1 MLLRPSLLLLLFFL
15 LLHFVIPLEIEETS
29 DHGSKV
35 TNKVDSI
42 DYTDAEFFLEMFAD
56 DASPPIPSPPHSDH
70 STPHGVSL
78 ASWKFDYVK
87 EPLILSLFIVLI
99 GLFKLVYHHTHGLQK
114 VVPESCCLILMGVAI
129 GTLFIGNTANVKFLE
144 FNSKTF
150 FFFLLPPII
159 LEAAYSLKERAFI
172 DNFGT
177 ILLYAVVGTILNIA
191 MIGGGLIAASAL
203 GWMGTF
209 QIDSLDCLL
218 FAALIAAVDP
228 VAVLAIFQEVGVN
241 KMLYF
246 MVFGESLLNDAVTV
260 VCYTLVN
267 EFRELPSI
275 SFADVLTGCLS
286 FICVSLGG
294 TLIGLTF
301 GLLSAIITR
310 YTTHVRV
317 VEPVMMFG
325 LAYLSY
331 MCSEL
336 FHWSGIIGILVCGL
350 VQAHYACGNISSK
363 SFISVTYCAKVLSSV
378 SESLIFIIL
387 GVMLVNENAWF
398 WDDWH
403 PAFTL
408 WALLLCLIV
417 RTIVVF
423 ALTYLANRSTGGV
436 RYIAMKEQLIMAFGG
451 LRGAVSF
458 SLAFMI
464 SDSVSTKSTLLAA
477 TYVVILF
484 TVFVQGCTIK
494 PLVRYLNIKLAR
506 KDDKMRLFVEFNAGM
521 ISHLSQGIEDLCG
534 YKDKSMLNQ
543 CSRFSRAYMRP
554 VLEKNYKKDR
564 RSPEEKLLEMDR
576 AVTISE
582 NLRKNSSIKSF
593 KQQQEIE
600 RLTEEGSISRDMIE
614 EEERFI
620 NKRPSNEVSHEEV
633 EALVQEMT
641 KDSEHIRM
649 LIRNPLDDHYRN
661 RNLVEEDE
669 KEQREAAR
677 INHMRMLQIRAEEIG
692 GSETRKRNMFGL
704 HRRGAKKQSMSK
716 GLIQV
721 SMGTLGVRAIK
732 EIPEKVEELERRLSV
747 IDEQSTGG
755 DSEATV

>member
-1 MLLRPSLLLLLFFL
+1 SYSRMRRPLLFLLLLLLPLISPFDVESTSEQHDEVTTLASTELSDPHLDEYSDSEFYLDL
-15 LLHFVIPLEIEETS
+15 LLDEPSHSHHEE
-29 DHGSKV
+29 H
-35 TNKVDSI
+35 
-42 DYTDAEFFLEMFAD
+42 
-56 DASPPIPSPPHSDH
+56 
-70 STPHGVSL
+70 TPHGVQL

-87 EPLILSLFIVLI
+87 EPLILTLFIVLI
-99 GLFKLVYHHTHGLQK
+99 GLFKLVYHHTPWLQK
-114 VVPESCCLILMGVAI
+114 VVPESCCLIIMGTLMG
-129 GTLFIGNTANVKFLE
+129 TFFIGNTNSVKFLE
-144 FNSKTF
+144 FNSRTF

-177 ILLYAVVGTILNIA
+177 ILLYAVVGTILNIV
-191 MIGGGLIAASAL
+191 MIGGGLAAASSL
-203 GWMGTF
+203 GWMGSFT
-209 QIDSLDCLL
+209 ISSLDCLL

-267 EFRELPSI
+267 EFRELPTI
-275 SFADVLTGCLS
+275 SFMDCVFGFFS

-294 TLIGLTF
+294 TLIGCAF
-301 GLLSAIITR
+301 GFLSALITR

-325 LAYLSY
+325 LAYLAY

-403 PAFTL
+403 PAFTV
-408 WALLLCLIV
+408 WALILCLVV
-417 RTIVVF
+417 RTIVTF

-436 RYIAMKEQLIMAFGG
+436 RYIAIKEQLIMAYGG

-464 SDSVSTKSTLLAA
+464 SDSVSSKNTLLAA
-477 TYVVILF
+477 TYLVILF

-506 KDDKMRLFVEFNAGM
+506 KDEKMRLFVEFNSGM
-521 ISHLSQGIEDLCG
+521 IVHLSQGIEDLCG
-534 YKDKSMLNQ
+534 YKDKSMMNQ
-543 CSRFSRAYMRP
+543 CSRFSKAFLRP
-554 VLEKNYKKDR
+554 IMEKNYKKER
-564 RSPEEKLLEMDR
+564 SSPEEKLLEMDR
-576 AVTISE
+576 AVTMSE
-582 NLRKNSSIKSF
+582 NLRKNSSVKSF

-600 RLTEEGSISRDMIE
+600 RLAEEGQISRSIIE
-614 EEERFI
+614 QEERFL
-620 NKRPSNEVSHEEV
+620 NKRPSNDVEL
-633 EALVQEMT
+633 EALTDEMT
-641 KDSEHIRM
+641 KDSEHIQK
-649 LIRNPLDDHYRN
+649 LIRNPNNENYRN
-661 RNLVEEDE
+661 RNLVEEEE
-669 KEQREAAR
+669 KERREAAR
-677 INHMRMLQIRAEEIG
+677 IDHMKRLQLRAEHIG
-692 GSETRKRNMFGL
+692 GSQLRKRKMFGGSK
-704 HRRGAKKQSMSK
+704 RGNKTNVTK
-716 GLIQV
+716 GIIQA
-721 SMGTLGVRAIK
+721 SMGSLGVQAIA
-732 EIPEKVEELERRLSV
+732 EEPEEEEAERLSMTV
-747 IDEQSTGG
+747 EQTT
-755 DSEATV
+755 EC

>member
-1 MLLRPSLLLLLFFL
+1 DDY
-15 LLHFVIPLEIEETS
+15 S
-29 DHGSKV
+29 D
-35 TNKVDSI
+35 
-42 DYTDAEFFLEMFAD
+42 DYSDTEFFLDMLLD
-56 DASPPIPSPPHSDH
+56 DSHSHSDH
-70 STPHGVSL
+70 SDSHTPHGVQL

-87 EPLILSLFIVLI
+87 EPLILTLFIVLI
-99 GLFKLVYHHTHGLQK
+99 GLFKLVYHHASWLQK
-114 VVPESCCLILMGVAI
+114 IVPESCCLIIMGVLMG
-129 GTLFIGNTANVKFLE
+129 TFFIGNTANVKFLE

-177 ILLYAVVGTILNIA
+177 ILLYAVVGTILNIV
-191 MIGGGLIAASAL
+191 MIGGGLAAASSL
-203 GWMGTF
+203 GWMGSF
-209 QIDSLDCLL
+209 QINSLDCLL

-275 SFADVLTGCLS
+275 SFLDCVFGFFS

-294 TLIGLTF
+294 TLIGCTF
-301 GLLSAIITR
+301 GFLSAVITR

-325 LAYLSY
+325 MAYLAY

-403 PAFTL
+403 PAFTV
-408 WALLLCLIV
+408 WALILCLVV
-417 RTIVVF
+417 RTIVTF

-436 RYIAMKEQLIMAFGG
+436 RYIAIKEQLIMAYGG

-464 SDSVSTKSTLLAA
+464 SDTVSSKNTLLAA
-477 TYVVILF
+477 TYLVILF

-521 ISHLSQGIEDLCG
+521 IVHLSQGIEDLCG
-534 YKDKSMLNQ
+534 YKDRSMMNQ
-543 CSRFSRAYMRP
+543 GSRFSRAFLRP
-554 VLEKNYKKDR
+554 ILEKNYSKDR
-564 RSPEEKLLEMDR
+564 KPEEKLLEMDR
-576 AVTISE
+576 AVTMSE
-582 NLRKNSSIKSF
+582 NLRKNSSVKSF

-600 RLTEEGSISRDMIE
+600 RLAEEGQISRSLMEQED
-614 EEERFI
+614 RFI
-620 NKRPSNEVSHEEV
+620 NKRPSTDEEL
-633 EALVQEMT
+633 EAFTEEMT
-641 KDSEHIRM
+641 KDTESIRK
-649 LIRNPLDDHYRN
+649 LIRNPMTENYRN
-661 RNLVEEDE
+661 RNLAEEEE

-677 INHMRMLQIRAEEIG
+677 IDHMKQLQKRAEHIG
-692 GSETRKRNMFGL
+692 GSESSKRGFVT
-704 HRRGAKKQSMSK
+704 RRGGKKNLNR
-716 GLIQV
+716 GLIQA
-721 SMGTLGVRAIK
+721 SMGSLGVQAIA
-732 EIPEKVEELERRLSV
+732 EV
-747 IDEQSTGG
+747 
-755 DSEATV
+755 